1 MPQLNIGDITLTSSG
16 AIQNRP
22 AFHAHAGATQSN
34 TGSAFKVQFTTALT
48 NVGGHYSTSNHRF
61 TAPVTGLYFFYYQY
75 MQAAGTTYDRSQFK
89 LSGSYVGD
97 LAFDDGGQYGQTNN
111 QIIISMN
118 AGQYMEVWTDVTN
131 NGQGSVHDN
140 FRIYQ
145 GFLIG

>member
-1 MPQLNIGDITLTSSG
+1 MPQLNIGDITITSSG

-22 AFHAHAGATQSN
+22 AFHAHAGPTQN
-34 TGSAFKVQFTTALT
+34 TSGSAFKIQYTTALT

-61 TAPVTGLYFFYYQY
+61 TAPVTGIYFFYYQY

-118 AGQYMEVWTDVTN
+118 AGQYMEVWTDVTS

>member
-22 AFHAHAGATQSN
+22 SFHAHGGATQSN

-48 NVGGHYSTSNHRF
+48 NIGGHYSTSNHRF

-118 AGQYMEVWTDVTN
+118 AGQYMEVWTDVTS

-145 GFLIG
+145 GFLLG

>member
-1 MPQLNIGDITLTSSG
+1 MPQLNIGNITLTSSG

-22 AFHAHAGATQSN
+22 SFHAHVGATQNN

-48 NVGGHYSTSNHRF
+48 NIGGHYSTSNHRF

-75 MQAAGTTYDRSQFK
+75 MQSNTTYDRSQFK

-97 LAFDDGGQYGQTNN
+97 KAFDDGGQYGQTNN

-118 AGQYMEVWTDVTN
+118 AGQYMEVWTDVESS
-131 NGQGSVHDN
+131 GQGSVHDN

-145 GFLIG
+145 GFLLG